1 MEGVELVGVVDID
14 PSRCRE
20 LEKKYPVQTFSHHTD
35 LFGKVQAVS
44 IAVPTPFHH
53 AIARDFFPQGVDV
66 LLEKPI
72 ASTLEEADELI
83 ALAESYG
90 LILQIGHLERFNGA
104 LLAAEGMIQHPS
116 LIECQR
122 LAPFS
127 ERGADVDVVLD
138 LMVHDIDIVLNLVRS
153 KVKRLDANGLSTL
166 TPYFDVANARIEFEN
181 GCIANLIASRI
192 SKEKT
197 RYMKIF
203 QSDGIWMID
212 YLSQRAS
219 FSKQMGRSEKGDL
232 SERVAEEMSVRK
244 TDLLEMEIR
253 SFLQSVRDRKEPKVS
268 GRDGRQVLE
277 VALRIIQDMKEKRHP
292 EA

>member
-14 PSRCRE
+14 PSRCKE
-20 LEKKYPVQTFSHHTD
+20 IAKQYPVQTFSRHSD
-35 LFGKVQAVS
+35 LFGKVQYVS

-53 AIARDFFPQGVDV
+53 TITRDFFLHGVDV

-72 ASTLEEADELI
+72 ASTLEESDELI
-83 ALAESYG
+83 ALAESKG

-104 LLAAEGMIQHPS
+104 LLAAEGRIQNPF

-122 LAPFS
+122 QAPFLT
-127 ERGADVDVVLD
+127 RGADVDVVLD
-138 LMVHDIDIVLNLVRS
+138 LMVHDIDIVLNLSHS
-153 KVKRLDANGLSTL
+153 KIKHLDADGSSIL

-181 GCIANLIASRI
+181 GCIANLMASRV

-197 RYMKIF
+197 RNMKVF
-203 QSDGIWMID
+203 QSDGAWMID
-212 YLSQRAS
+212 YLSQKAS
-219 FSKQMGRSEKGDL
+219 FSKKMDQPEKEHLSEK
-232 SERVAEEMSVRK
+232 VAEEIHVRK

-253 SFLQSVRDRKEPKVS
+253 SFLQSVRERKDAKVS
-268 GRDGRQVLE
+268 GKDGRQVLD
-277 VALRIIQDMKEKRHP
+277 VALRIIQNMKEKHHP